1 VLRPGLIAHRRVIES
16 ELFVKLKTIRD
27 MLSIGRVDASLNT
40 LGTVILVKI
49 DLPRGFGECLEGA
62 PSLGEVRDVYRLSVW
77 LRFRGRSFDRCSGI
91 RDTMEFKASS
101 HTIGFVDGG
110 TFLGDMRGQA
120 IYPAF
125 RKVLTA
131 LLASVRIPVAV
142 VVELGAPDE
151 VLKDEGIGLAA
162 HCALRSVVSASPA
175 TVSVR
180 VLSALIPPNTNT
192 GSPEDLGA
200 NAGLRA

>member
-1 VLRPGLIAHRRVIES
+1 MG
-16 ELFVKLKTIRD
+16 
-27 MLSIGRVDASLNT
+27 
-40 LGTVILVKI
+40 
-49 DLPRGFGECLEGA
+49 
-62 PSLGEVRDVYRLSVW
+62 
-77 LRFRGRSFDRCSGI
+77 
-91 RDTMEFKASS
+91 
-101 HTIGFVDGG
+101 
-110 TFLGDMRGQA
+110 GQA
-120 IYPAF
+120 VYPAF

-131 LLASVRIPVAV
+131 LLARVRIAVAV

-192 GSPEDLGA
+192 GSPEDLGVI
-200 NAGLRA
+200 AGLRAQGWDLVMGLCRGSDSAFPDRQISYTACSVGLVVYPTRVLICAQAIGRNPLKLSYVHSKTSLLLTKNGSHGGGLRIH